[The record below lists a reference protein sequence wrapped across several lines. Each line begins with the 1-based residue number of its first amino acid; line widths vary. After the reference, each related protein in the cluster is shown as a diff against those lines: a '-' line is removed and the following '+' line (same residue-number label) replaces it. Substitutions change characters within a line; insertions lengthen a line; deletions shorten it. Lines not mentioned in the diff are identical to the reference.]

1 MDQIKRIKI
10 LSSLFLLLVF
20 MTSAA
25 YLLPM
30 LKEKRQAFPDI
41 ALIDGLAGLDKL
53 DFSYKGIQHEL
64 KPTKTGEEWYI
75 DNTYPVK
82 DQFLALIQT
91 GLSRLKVKRILSKEF
106 VAQAD
111 SLFNLNGI
119 EIRWK
124 SAEGM
129 GSFSVVSNPNDPNS
143 SYYRSSVLGKETY
156 VAFVPGFTGD
166 ISNIFKLDA
175 GEWRKKTV
183 IAGSDRTIQSIQ
195 LNYTGKPTES
205 FILSFING
213 DYQVIDVPV
222 LDSTK
227 LYTYLRH
234 YEQLSVD
241 KYLTLS
247 KADSIKSVNKIDL
260 IAQLD
265 VRLLDAQASR
275 SLDIYRLNKDSG
287 FALVLIRPSNEWALM
302 KTQRLF
308 PLLVK
313 KAYFV
318 KK

>member
-1 MDQIKRIKI
+1 MLSAKNVIANLGMDQIKRIKI

-129 GSFSVVSNPNDPNS
+129 GSFSVVSNPS
-143 SYYRSSVLGKETY
+143 
-156 VAFVPGFTGD
+156 
-166 ISNIFKLDA
+166 
-175 GEWRKKTV
+175 
-183 IAGSDRTIQSIQ
+183 IAGAIQR
-195 LNYTGKPTES
+195 
-205 FILSFING
+205 LSRN
-213 DYQVIDVPV
+213 
-222 LDSTK
+222 
-227 LYTYLRH
+227 
-234 YEQLSVD
+234 
-241 KYLTLS
+241 
-247 KADSIKSVNKIDL
+247 
-260 IAQLD
+260 
-265 VRLLDAQASR
+265 
-275 SLDIYRLNKDSG
+275 
-287 FALVLIRPSNEWALM
+287 RPSHA
-302 KTQRLF
+302 R
-308 PLLVK
+308 PSV
-313 KAYFV
+313 AP
-318 KK
+318 